1 MTSFYTALQETI
13 EFSFIVLLLIS
24 IYKEHTRILI
34 TSAILAII
42 SGMLITFI
50 NYPLTGV
57 LEKAYTSFMFYS
69 FVIILFLSLVSGEKV
84 ISPVICIFLALFFPS
99 AQLAAVLIAEASL
112 TGISTYLYSTIGIST
127 GILLFIACLGHLS
140 KLKLKR
146 FFRTDSVMIFIA
158 AFCFLFGGLNE
169 FDSTSIIT
177 YLQQG
182 ILNVLA
188 SPRLAMAITALLLFI
203 PPVFV
208 FIKLLLT
215 PEPVTDSIEVKA
227 EKRKVL
233 AIYIGELIRKGT
245 PLLIALLV
253 SIVMLHA
260 ANLAMNPLF
269 DPEPIPVIAEEGQI
283 KIPLADHRGDISD
296 GRIRKY
302 SFRDKGSVYRLIV
315 LMRPDSE
322 IVAAL
327 DACEICPPTGYVQR
341 GEHVICKYCST
352 PIPLQSLGQPGGCNP
367 IPVNFTRKGDTLV
380 LNKDN
385 IIAIH
390 NKWLGEGST
399 PSRH

>member
-24 IYKEHTRILI
+24 IYKEHTRLLI
-34 TSAILAII
+34 TSAILVII
-42 SGMLITFI
+42 SGTLLTLI
-50 NYPLTGV
+50 NYPLTGF
-57 LEKAYTSFMFYS
+57 LERTYTGLMFYS
-69 FVIILFLSLVSGEKV
+69 FVIILFLSLVSGEQV
-84 ISPVICIFLALFFPS
+84 IFPVICISLALFFPS
-99 AQLAAVLIAEASL
+99 AQLAAVLISEASM
-112 TGISTYLYSTIGIST
+112 TGISTYLYAIIGISAGT
-127 GILLFIACLGHLS
+127 LLFIACLGYLS
-140 KLKLKR
+140 RLKLRR

-158 AFCFLFGGLNE
+158 AFCFLFGGLDK

-182 ILNVLA
+182 LVNVLV
-188 SPRLAMAITALLLFI
+188 SPRLAMAVTALLLFI

-208 FIKLLLT
+208 FIRLLLT

-269 DPEPIPVIAEEGQI
+269 DPEPIPVLAEEGQI
-283 KIPLADHRGDISD
+283 NIPLTDHRGDISD

-302 SFRDKGSVYRLIV
+302 SFRNQGSVYRLIV

-322 IVAAL
+322 VVAAL

-367 IPVNFTRKGDTLV
+367 IPVNFTRKDDNIV
-380 LNKDN
+380 LNQDN
-385 IIAIH
+385 IIATH

-399 PSRH
+399 HSGH

>member
-158 AFCFLFGGLNE
+158 AFCFLFGGLNK

-215 PEPVTDSIEVKA
+215 PEPVTDSIGVKA

-260 ANLAMNPLF
+260 TNLAMNPLF

-327 DACEICPPTGYVQR
+327 DACEICPQTGYVQR

-380 LNKDN
+380 MNKDN

>member
-158 AFCFLFGGLNE
+158 AFCFLFGGLDK

>member
-84 ISPVICIFLALFFPS
+84 ISPIICIFLALFFPS

-127 GILLFIACLGHLS
+127 GILLFIACLGYLS

-158 AFCFLFGGLNE
+158 AFCFLFGGLNK

-260 ANLAMNPLF
+260 TNLAMNPLF

-327 DACEICPPTGYVQR
+327 DACEICPQTGYVQR

>member
-1 MTSFYTALQETI
+1 MTSFNIALQETI
-13 EFSFIVLLLIS
+13 EFSLIVLLLIS
-24 IYKEHTRILI
+24 IYKEYSRILI
-34 TSAILAII
+34 TSAILVII
-42 SGMLITFI
+42 SGTLITFI
-50 NYPLTGV
+50 NYPLTGL
-57 LEKAYTSFMFYS
+57 LEKAYSSFMFYS
-69 FVIILFLSLVSGEKV
+69 FVMILFLSLVSGEHV
-84 ISPVICIFLALFFPS
+84 IFPVICIVLSLFFPS

-127 GILLFIACLGHLS
+127 GTLLFIACLGHLS

-158 AFCFLFGGLNE
+158 AFCFLFGGLDK

-188 SPRLAMAITALLLFI
+188 SPRLAMAVTALLLFT

-399 PSRH
+399 SSRH

>member
-158 AFCFLFGGLNE
+158 AFCFLFGGLNK

-260 ANLAMNPLF
+260 TNLAMNPLF

-327 DACEICPPTGYVQR
+327 DACEICPQTGYVQR

>member
-34 TSAILAII
+34 TSAILVII
-42 SGMLITFI
+42 SGTLVTFI

-57 LEKAYTSFMFYS
+57 LEKAYTSLMFYS
-69 FVIILFLSLVSGEKV
+69 FMIILFLSLVSGEKV
-84 ISPVICIFLALFFPS
+84 ISPIICIFLALFFPT
-99 AQLAAVLIAEASL
+99 AQLAAVLITEASL
-112 TGISTYLYSTIGIST
+112 TGISTYLYATIGISA
-127 GILLFIACLGHLS
+127 GALLFIACLGYLS
-140 KLKLKR
+140 RLQLRR
-146 FFRTDSVMIFIA
+146 FFRTDGVMIFIA
-158 AFCFLFGGLNE
+158 AFCFLFGGIDK

-182 ILNVLA
+182 LLKVLV
-188 SPRLAMAITALLLFI
+188 SPRLAMAVTALLLFV

-208 FIKLLLT
+208 FIRLLLT

-245 PLLIALLV
+245 PLLISLLV

-302 SFRDKGSVYRLIV
+302 SFRNQGSVYRLIV

-327 DACEICPPTGYVQR
+327 DACEICPPVGYVQR
-341 GEHVICKYCST
+341 GEHIICKFCST

-367 IPVNFTRKGDTLV
+367 IPVNFRRESDKLL
-380 LNKDN
+380 LNEDD
-385 IIAIH
+385 IITIH
-390 NKWLGEGST
+390 DKWVGEGST
-399 PSRH
+399 HSGH

>member
-1 MTSFYTALQETI
+1 L
-13 EFSFIVLLLIS
+13 
-24 IYKEHTRILI
+24 
-34 TSAILAII
+34 
-42 SGMLITFI
+42 I
-50 NYPLTGV
+50 NYPLTGF
-57 LEKAYTSFMFYS
+57 LERTYTGLMFYS
-69 FVIILFLSLVSGEKV
+69 FVIILFLSLVSGEQV
-84 ISPVICIFLALFFPS
+84 IFPVICISLALFFPS
-99 AQLAAVLIAEASL
+99 AQLAAVLISEASM
-112 TGISTYLYSTIGIST
+112 TGISTYLYAIIGISAGT
-127 GILLFIACLGHLS
+127 LLFIACLGYLS
-140 KLKLKR
+140 RLKLRR

-158 AFCFLFGGLNE
+158 SFCFLSGGLDK

-182 ILNVLA
+182 LVNVLV
-188 SPRLAMAITALLLFI
+188 SPRLAMAVTALLLFI

-208 FIKLLLT
+208 FIRLLLT

-269 DPEPIPVIAEEGQI
+269 DPEPIPVLAEEGQI
-283 KIPLADHRGDISD
+283 NIPFTDHRGDISD

-302 SFRDKGSVYRLIV
+302 SFRNQGSVYRLIV

-322 IVAAL
+322 VVAAL

-367 IPVNFTRKGDTLV
+367 IPVNFTRKDDNIV
-380 LNKDN
+380 LNQDN
-385 IIAIH
+385 IIATHRIPFTVDY
-390 NKWLGEGST
+390 LFEI
-399 PSRH
+399 

>member
-127 GILLFIACLGHLS
+127 GILLFIACLGYLS

-158 AFCFLFGGLNE
+158 AFCFLFGGLNK

-260 ANLAMNPLF
+260 TNLAMNPLF

-327 DACEICPPTGYVQR
+327 DACEICPQTGYVQR